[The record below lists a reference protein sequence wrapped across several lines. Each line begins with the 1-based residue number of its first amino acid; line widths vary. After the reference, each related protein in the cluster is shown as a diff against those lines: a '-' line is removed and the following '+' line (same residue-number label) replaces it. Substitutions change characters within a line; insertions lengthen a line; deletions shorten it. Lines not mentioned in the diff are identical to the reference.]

1 MNVCA
6 ITNVYNENFNLPI
19 WLRHYGKQVGI
30 ENCIVVDDGTD
41 DGSTND
47 IGDANYIRV
56 PRTTFDDV
64 NRAEMISTLATAM
77 LRKYDAVIY
86 SDADELLVADPRRF
100 SNLVDFCEKMSGPAV
115 TAIGLNLLH
124 NLNHESF
131 LNGDMGILHQ
141 RSYVQFVSPMCKTL
155 IVREP
160 PSWGG
165 GFHSS
170 KFEPAFSDLYLFHLR
185 YVDLGEALRRMNT
198 TRGVVFAEASAG
210 THQRLSQP
218 DLINLFLAP
227 LALPISSEF
236 LFSDLATRF
245 CSGIKFSHTGRF
257 YYDGDFRSTSLF
269 VVPDEFKGIF

>member
-6 ITNVYNENFNLPI
+6 ITNVYNEQFNLPI
-19 WLRHYGKQVGI
+19 WLRHYGQQVGI

-56 PRTTFDDV
+56 PRTAFDDV
-64 NRAEMISTLATAM
+64 NRAEMISTLAAAM

-100 SNLVDFCEKMSGPAV
+100 SSLVEFCEKMPGPSA

-131 LNGDMGILHQ
+131 LSGDTKILRQ
-141 RSYVQFVSPMCKTL
+141 RSHVQFVSPMCKTL
-155 IVREP
+155 IVREAP
-160 PSWGG
+160 NWGG

-185 YVDLGEALRRMNT
+185 YVDLGESLRRMNT
-198 TRGVVFAEASAG
+198 TRSLVFAEASAG

-218 DLINLFLAP
+218 DLIKLFLAP
-227 LALPISSEF
+227 LALPISDEF
-236 LFSDLATRF
+236 RFSDLAARF
-245 CSGIKFSHTGRF
+245 CNGVKFSHTGRF

-269 VVPDEFKGIF
+269 AVPDEFKGLF